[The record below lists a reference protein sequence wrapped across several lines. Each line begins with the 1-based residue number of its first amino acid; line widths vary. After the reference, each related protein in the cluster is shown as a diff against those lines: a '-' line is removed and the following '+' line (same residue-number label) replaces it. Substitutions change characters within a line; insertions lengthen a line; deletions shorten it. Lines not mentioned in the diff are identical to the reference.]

1 MEATTFDALKEAVK
15 GIENYKDLLHYA
27 PDPSKKEDFNFAAKT
42 LDDIMYE
49 EETRR
54 YSLAFDQAS

>member
-1 MEATTFDALKEAVK
+1 MNATTFEALKESVK
-15 GIENYKDLLHYA
+15 GIENYRDVLHQA
-27 PDPSKKEDFNFAAKT
+27 PDPTKKEDFNFAAKT

-54 YSLAFDQAS
+54 YSLAFD